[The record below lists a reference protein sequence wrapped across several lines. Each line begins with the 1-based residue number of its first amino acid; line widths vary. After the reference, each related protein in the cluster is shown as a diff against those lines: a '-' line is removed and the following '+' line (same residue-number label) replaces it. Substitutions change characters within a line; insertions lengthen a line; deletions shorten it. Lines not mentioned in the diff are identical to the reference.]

1 MLTQFLALTPSECKG
16 EDPLRGRPARGIVG
30 AMSAVTIRPLAA
42 EEHLSFLASRPEAN
56 FLQNPHWAQVST
68 WRSQALGIYQGEDL
82 VGAVLVLGKRV
93 PIPEKLPVLGRKY
106 FAYIPEGPV
115 IDPERTTYPQVLPAL
130 TEYLK
135 STGAF
140 LIRMGLPAVARR
152 WSAGT
157 IRDALAQEKA
167 RIIPDVEPDHVDED
181 VLALQGELAELG
193 WKDLPISMSLEA
205 GWPQFQARI
214 PLASED
220 GEPLD
225 VDGVLAGMSSS
236 ARKSM
241 RKSARNGVE
250 VTRHGVESL
259 EDFYALHLQTSERHG
274 FAPRPKEG
282 VKTLMEALSS
292 SGIAETTIFLASYE
306 GQQLATSLYVGQGE
320 TGHALYAGSSEQH
333 RKLEA
338 PIYLKLQQIEYLVE
352 KGCRWFNLGGVSPSL
367 EKSEPTT
374 GITQFK
380 TKQGAELMQTL
391 GEWDYAVDPVI
402 AAAYNRYRP
411 RK

>member
-1 MLTQFLALTPSECKG
+1 
-16 EDPLRGRPARGIVG
+16 
-30 AMSAVTIRPLAA
+30 MSAVTIRPIAA
-42 EEHLSFLASRPEAN
+42 EEHLGFLASRPEAN
-56 FLQNPHWAQVST
+56 FLQNPHWARVSS
-68 WRSQALGIYQGEDL
+68 WRSQALGIWQGENL
-82 VGAVLVLGKRV
+82 VGTALVLGKRV
-93 PIPEKLPVLGRKY
+93 PIPERIPVLGRKH

-115 IDPERTTYPQVLPAL
+115 IDPAHTSYPAVLPAL

-140 LIRMGLPAVARR
+140 LIRMGLPTVARR

-157 IRDALAQEKA
+157 IRDALAAEQA
-167 RIIPDVEPDHVDED
+167 RTIPDVEPDHVDEEA
-181 VLALQGELAELG
+181 LALQAELIGLG

-225 VDGVLAGMSSS
+225 VDDVLAGMSSS

-241 RKSARNGVE
+241 RKSARSGVE
-250 VTRHGVESL
+250 VTRHGTESL
-259 EDFYALHLQTSERHG
+259 EDFYALHLQTAQRHG
-274 FAPRPKEG
+274 FTPRPKEG
-282 VKTLMEALSS
+282 VRTLMEALSS
-292 SGIAETTIFLASYE
+292 SGIAQTTIFLASSE

-320 TGHALYAGSSEQH
+320 TGHALYAGSSEQQ

-338 PIYLKLQQIEYLVE
+338 PIFLKLQQIEYLVE
-352 KGCRWFNLGGVSPSL
+352 NRLRWFNLGGVSPSL
-367 EKSEPTT
+367 ERTEPTT

-402 AAAYNRYRP
+402 AAAYRRYRP